1 MRKTSQAIVAAVI
14 GLGFAAG
21 PAGAATLR
29 AYLDADIRSTD
40 PGVNRDGNTDGVVL
54 HMVEGLIGYD
64 AKGLVKPLL
73 AESVAVSPD
82 GLTYT
87 FKLRPGVKFHNGET
101 LSAED
106 VVWSFNRYL
115 APKTGWRC
123 LTDFNGEI
131 GLKIESV
138 TAVDPLTVAIR
149 INEPSS
155 LFLAN
160 IARSDC
166 GMTAITHRASLKPDG
181 SWDKP
186 IGTGPF
192 KLAEWRQRE
201 FVSMT
206 RFDQYANLGGAPDGY
221 VGSKRPLVDEVRFL
235 VISDPA
241 TAKAAFAR
249 GDIDIMTK
257 LSYSEANELKANP
270 NVAISVQPGLSSTTF
285 ILQTRDKLLSN
296 VKLRQAI
303 AAAINQEELVGSVTY
318 DLTTPNNSV
327 VPVTSPFHGAVQKK
341 GYQHD
346 PARVKKLLQEA
357 GYKGESLKI
366 ITNKR
371 NQANFDTA
379 IVLQSML
386 QSAGIK
392 AEVEVLEW
400 GVQTDRWQSGN
411 YQIMAFSYSSRMD
424 PALNYEAIVGPKDSQ
439 PRKVWEDKAAIDA
452 LAEVTNET
460 RAAERQKLFD
470 QLHTAMIEQ
479 VPLIPLFST
488 ITAGANRKSVKGFS
502 SNVFS
507 APLLW
512 EVEKN

>member
-1 MRKTSQAIVAAVI
+1 MRKTSQLAVAAI
-14 GLGFAAG
+14 LGLGFAAG

-54 HMVEGLIGYD
+54 HMVEGLVGYD
-64 AKGLVKPLL
+64 ARGLPKPLL
-73 AESVAVSPD
+73 AESIAVSPD

-101 LSAED
+101 LTAED

-115 APKTGWRC
+115 NPKTGWRC

-166 GMTAITHRASLKPDG
+166 GMTAITHRSSLKPDG

-201 FVSMT
+201 FVSLA
-206 RFDQYANLGGAPDGY
+206 RFDEYANLGGEPDGY

-235 VISDPA
+235 IIADPA
-241 TAKAAFAR
+241 TAKAAFTR
-249 GDIDIMTK
+249 GDIDVMTR
-257 LSYSEANELKANP
+257 LAYSEASELKTNP
-270 NVAISVQPGLSSTTF
+270 NVAISVQSGLSSTTF

-296 VKLRQAI
+296 VKLRRAI
-303 AAAINQEELVGSVTY
+303 AAAIDYDELVGSVTY
-318 DLTTPNNSV
+318 GLTTPNNAM
-327 VPVTSPFHGAVQKK
+327 VPVTSPFHTDVQKK
-341 GYQHD
+341 GYRHD
-346 PARVKKLLQEA
+346 PALVKKLLHEA
-357 GYKGESLKI
+357 GYKGETLKI
-366 ITNKR
+366 MTNKR

-424 PALNYEAIVGPKDSQ
+424 PALNYEAVIGPKDTQ
-439 PRKVWEDKAAIDA
+439 PRKIWEDKAAIDA
-452 LAEVTNET
+452 LAEVTDET
-460 RAAERQKLFD
+460 RTAERQKLFD
-470 QLHTAMIEQ
+470 RLHMAMIEQ
-479 VPLIPLFST
+479 APLIPLYST
-488 ITAGANRKSVKGFS
+488 ITAGASRKIVKGFR

-512 EVEKN
+512 EVRKD